1 MAYKSLIKEV
11 VSFLNP
17 NIKNLDSQIDSMYN
31 LEKELA
37 MVIFLKYIFKKYK
50 LLKFTFNKN
59 LETVL

>member
-37 MVIFLKYIFKKYK
+37 MVIFLKYIFKK
-50 LLKFTFNKN
+50 
-59 LETVL
+59 VLIIKIYF